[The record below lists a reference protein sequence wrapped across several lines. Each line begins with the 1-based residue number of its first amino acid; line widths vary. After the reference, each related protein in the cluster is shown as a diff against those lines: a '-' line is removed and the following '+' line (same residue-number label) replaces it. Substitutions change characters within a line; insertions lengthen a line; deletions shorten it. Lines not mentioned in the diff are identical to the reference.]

1 MDSNLFT
8 GTGVPALAAQE
19 MAAQVTAGVGNPDRL
34 LAAGMS
40 AQDAQAVAA
49 MINASQSSAVV
60 LASASGI
67 GGI

>member
-8 GTGVPALAAQE
+8 GLGISALAAQE

-40 AQDAQAVAA
+40 AQDAQNVAT
-49 MINASQSSAVV
+49 MINASQANPVV
-60 LASASGI
+60 LADAS
-67 GGI
+67 

>member
-1 MDSNLFT
+1 MDPNLFT
-8 GTGVPALAAQE
+8 GTGVPALAALE

-49 MINASQSSAVV
+49 MITASQSNPVL